1 MAPRWRASNCGT
13 AEISRVTPE
22 QVNRPS
28 TMRRNASSE
37 IPMYRRVPSS
47 VGTSMAGA
55 TTANIGSM
63 SRVIMPVPR

>member
-1 MAPRWRASNCGT
+1 
-13 AEISRVTPE
+13 
-22 QVNRPS
+22 
-28 TMRRNASSE
+28 MRRNASSE